1 MTVQIIAHRGFS
13 SVRPENTFA
22 SFDHAINS
30 GFNLIELDIHL
41 SRDGIPVV
49 MHDETVDRTS
59 NGSGPI
65 KSKTLDELKQL
76 DVGSWFGDY
85 RSTDI
90 EIQRIPTLE
99 EIVLKYGTKAHIF
112 IEIKSDEE
120 ELLHRT
126 QTILNKAG
134 LLQSN
139 DGKLGV
145 PGVSMISFN
154 KDQLLRSKNIMPEL
168 MHGYLVI
175 YSNLEDIDFCI
186 INGLQGYFP
195 HIETVNEDLVSLA
208 NGMGIS
214 VGVWG
219 AEKAEDLLLVKSIG
233 LSGVTVDWP
242 DKAEKVLNI
251 G

>member
-1 MTVQIIAHRGFS
+1 
-13 SVRPENTFA
+13 
-22 SFDHAINS
+22 
-30 GFNLIELDIHL
+30 
-41 SRDGIPVV
+41 
-49 MHDETVDRTS
+49 
-59 NGSGPI
+59 
-65 KSKTLDELKQL
+65 
-76 DVGSWFGDY
+76 
-85 RSTDI
+85 
-90 EIQRIPTLE
+90 
-99 EIVLKYGTKAHIF
+99 
-112 IEIKSDEE
+112 
-120 ELLHRT
+120 
-126 QTILNKAG
+126 
-134 LLQSN
+134 
-139 DGKLGV
+139 
-145 PGVSMISFN
+145 
-154 KDQLLRSKNIMPEL
+154 MPEL